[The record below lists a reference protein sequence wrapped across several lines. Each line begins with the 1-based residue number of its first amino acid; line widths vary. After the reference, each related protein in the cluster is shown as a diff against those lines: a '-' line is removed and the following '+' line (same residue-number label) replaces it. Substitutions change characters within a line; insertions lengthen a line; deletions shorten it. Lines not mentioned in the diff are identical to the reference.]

1 MRMTMRDLPD
11 PNARFSQSGQSNP
24 AEPLVSQETIGG
36 ADCLSDVT
44 IRLAK
49 RVNLCK
55 ALHESPI
62 VWWCFRTIRHVF
74 E

>member
-1 MRMTMRDLPD
+1 MRDLPG
-11 PNARFSQSGQSNP
+11 PNSRSSQSRKTH
-24 AEPLVSQETIGG
+24 LVSQETICG

-44 IRLAK
+44 IRLAE
-49 RVNLCK
+49 RANLCK

-62 VWWCFRTIRHVF
+62 VWWSFRTILHVF